1 MKRPDET
8 GKQDEQVHLNDLII
22 YHFHLISNLWSL
34 ESGRIYRDK
43 FGLKVP
49 EVWTIH
55 LVADAP
61 GITVSEISTR
71 SQMDKAAVSRAV
83 TALWEHGML
92 IKAGDPQD
100 QRLIRL
106 TLSDKGKALHEDLLP
121 IREARQRRLEDA
133 LSEYERKTLFEIF
146 RKFETALTED
156 SRDDWAK
163 SIAEGDNL
171 ALQRPKI

>member
-1 MKRPDET
+1 MNRPEGART
-8 GKQDEQVHLNDLII
+8 REEQVHLNDLII

-43 FGLKVP
+43 FKLKVP

-61 GITVSEISTR
+61 GITVSEISSR

-83 TALWEHGML
+83 AALWKHGML
-92 IKAGDPQD
+92 IKADDPQD
-100 QRLIRL
+100 QRLVRL
-106 TLSDKGKALHEDLLP
+106 TLSEKGQALHETLLP
-121 IREARQRRLEDA
+121 IREARQQRLEDV
-133 LSEYERKTLFEIF
+133 LSAEERKTLFEIF
-146 RKFETALTED
+146 RKFETALTENA
-156 SRDDWAK
+156 RDDWARN
-163 SIAEGDNL
+163 IAESDNL

>member
-1 MKRPDET
+1 MNRPEDASTRE
-8 GKQDEQVHLNDLII
+8 KQVHLNDLII

-34 ESGRIYRDK
+34 ESGRIYRDR

-61 GITVSEISTR
+61 GITISEISSR

-92 IKAGDPQD
+92 IKADDPQD

-106 TLSDKGKALHEDLLP
+106 TLSEKGRALHEALLP
-121 IREARQRRLEDA
+121 IREARQQRLEDV
-133 LSEYERKTLFEIF
+133 LSVEERETLFEIF
-146 RKFETALTED
+146 RKFETALTHS
-156 SRDDWAK
+156 SREDWARD
-163 SIAEGDNL
+163 IAQGDNL